1 MKQYDFFRFIIFTCK
16 LFPCYLNQKILMITQ
31 QIIKRFSMLKLI
43 KVKLQYR
50 FYLILLSFLI
60 LSTFVVIHLQSNLIE
75 KNKLSDIH
83 FEMHEIQS
91 EITESINSLDFI
103 VDRMIMQI
111 INKKLYNDPSLV
123 ISLLR
128 KFHVTG
134 KKSYLHLSI
143 NDMNWQDK
151 NSNITVNKYGSLSN
165 LNLPSA
171 IDNMIKTSPKK
182 SHLYEQPSNS
192 SSENFSMF
200 LSKAIIDEHNDYQG
214 KINIQIDF
222 DKWLQ
227 KMRNKLKN
235 SGSILLMLNAEQ

>member
-1 MKQYDFFRFIIFTCK
+1 
-16 LFPCYLNQKILMITQ
+16 
-31 QIIKRFSMLKLI
+31 
-43 KVKLQYR
+43 
-50 FYLILLSFLI
+50 
-60 LSTFVVIHLQSNLIE
+60 
-75 KNKLSDIH
+75 
-83 FEMHEIQS
+83 
-91 EITESINSLDFI
+91 
-103 VDRMIMQI
+103 
-111 INKKLYNDPSLV
+111 
-123 ISLLR
+123 
-128 KFHVTG
+128 
-134 KKSYLHLSI
+134 
-143 NDMNWQDK
+143 MNWQDK